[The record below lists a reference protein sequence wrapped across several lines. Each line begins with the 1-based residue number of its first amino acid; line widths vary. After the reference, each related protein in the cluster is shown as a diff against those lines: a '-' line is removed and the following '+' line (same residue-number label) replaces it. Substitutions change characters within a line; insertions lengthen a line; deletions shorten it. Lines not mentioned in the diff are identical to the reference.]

1 MRVLIFLAGGPLMN
15 AMVTLFIV
23 MPAFALVRGDER
35 WWRFVEL
42 ATLPYAALFFIV
54 IAIIPAF
61 ASLTADRWLAT
72 SALWRR
78 VTACAVAGFS
88 GGLLF
93 PAALA
98 WPGIQDRSTLMFAV
112 LGAMMGAAC
121 CRWASRYER
130 QMGR

>member
-35 WWRFVEL
+35 RFVEL
-42 ATLPYAALFFIV
+42 AALPYAALFFIV
-54 IAIIPAF
+54 IAIIPAL
-61 ASLTADRWLAT
+61 ASLAADRWLAT
-72 SALWRR
+72 SALGRR

-98 WPGIQDRSTLMFAV
+98 WLGIVQDRSTLMFAV
-112 LGAMMGAAC
+112 LDTMMGAAC
-121 CRWASRYER
+121 CWWASRYER